1 MRQKLLFLLLAVL
14 AAGVF
19 VLPLRAQTAT
29 SPVTDGTLRRIR
41 VPILMYHYV
50 SPLPEDA
57 DDIRIDLTVEP
68 DLFRAHLQYLSEA
81 GYSTIS
87 LYELHDALLTGSR
100 LPEKPVVLTF
110 DDGYLD
116 HYTQVFPLLQAHG
129 FTATFFIITGLADAN
144 HPEHLSW
151 AQIQTMAAAGMS
163 IEAHSK
169 SHSELDGRDY
179 DFLVYEMLG
188 SQESL
193 AAHLSYIP
201 RMFSY
206 PVGRYDSATLRV
218 GSEMQLWRAVTTQP
232 GMLHTSDN
240 QFELPRVRVHG
251 GTNVSG
257 FAYLLEGRWLGN

>member
-1 MRQKLLFLLLAVL
+1 MRQKLLFLLVVAL
-14 AAGVF
+14 AASLPA
-19 VLPLRAQTAT
+19 LPLRAHTT
-29 SPVTDGTLRRIR
+29 ISPVTDGTLRRIR

-68 DLFRAHLQYLSEA
+68 DLFRAHLQYLSDA

-100 LPEKPVVLTF
+100 LPEKPVILTF

-116 HYTQVFPLLQAHG
+116 HYTEVFPLLQAHG

-151 AQIQTMAAAGMS
+151 TQIQKMAAAGMS

-169 SHSELDGRDY
+169 THSELDGRD
-179 DFLVYEMLG
+179 DAFLVYEMLG

-193 AAHLSYIP
+193 AAHLNYTP

-206 PVGRYDSATLRV
+206 PVGRYDSATLRI

-232 GMLHTSDN
+232 GMLHTTDN
-240 QFELPRVRVHG
+240 QFELARVRVHG
-251 GTNVSG
+251 GTNASG
-257 FAYLLEGRWLGN
+257 LAYLLEGRWIGN